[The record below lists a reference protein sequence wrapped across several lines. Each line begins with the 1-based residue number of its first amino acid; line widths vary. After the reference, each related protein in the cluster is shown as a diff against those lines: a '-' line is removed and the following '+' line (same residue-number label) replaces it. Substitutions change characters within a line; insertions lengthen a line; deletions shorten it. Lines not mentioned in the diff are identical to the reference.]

1 MAWTLDQVQDL
12 LRGQGLDGWLLYVL
26 HNHNPV
32 AERVLDLPPGQI
44 RTRRAFY
51 WIPATGSPIR
61 LEHRIE
67 CRTLAGM
74 PGLRR
79 TYLSYGSLCE
89 ELGKLLHGAGTIA
102 METSERGAIP
112 ALSLVDG
119 GILDLV
125 RAQGV
130 QVVSS
135 QGLAQALTARLEPQQ
150 LDGHFRAAAHLRQ
163 IIRDLCGHVGAALA
177 TGTPLSER
185 EAQRWIM
192 ERFAAAELEA
202 DHAPIVACGA
212 GSGDPH
218 HESDHTPIQAGR
230 VLLVDLWA
238 KEKRPGSIY
247 ADQTWMAF
255 LGRQIPEDVE
265 RHWRLVR
272 TARRS
277 VHNLVA
283 ARLAVGREVRGWE
296 ADEAARQLIREAGLE
311 AQFIHRTGHSID
323 EAVHGSG
330 ANLDNLETRDER
342 PLIPGT
348 VMSVEPGVYL
358 QDYGVRSEYNLVIDL
373 DGEVR
378 VAEGTDQEDLIRI
391 PA

>member
-26 HNHNPV
+26 HNRNPV

-51 WIPATGSPIR
+51 WIPASGSPIR

-79 TYLSYGSLCE
+79 TYLSYDSLRE
-89 ELGKLLHGAGTIA
+89 ELGRLLQGARRIA
-102 METSERGAIP
+102 METSPQGAIA

-130 QVVSS
+130 EVVSS
-135 QGLAQALTARLEPQQ
+135 QDLAQALTARLDPHQ
-150 LDGHFRAAAHLRQ
+150 LESHFRAAAHLRH
-163 IIRDLCGHVGAALA
+163 IVRDLCGHVGTCLAAGA
-177 TGTPLSER
+177 PLSER
-185 EAQRWIM
+185 DAQHWILG
-192 ERFAAAELEA
+192 RFEAAELET

-212 GSGDPH
+212 GSADPH
-218 HESDHTPIQAGR
+218 HEPDHSPILPGR

-238 KEKRPGSIY
+238 KERQPGAIY

-255 LGRQIPEDVE
+255 TGRQIPDDVE

-272 TARRS
+272 AARRS
-277 VHNLVA
+277 VHHLVA
-283 ARLAVGREVRGWE
+283 ARLAVGHEVRGWE
-296 ADEAARQLIREAGLE
+296 ADEAARQLIGEAGL
-311 AQFIHRTGHSID
+311 ADRFIHRTGHSID
-323 EAVHGSG
+323 ESVHGRG

-373 DGEVR
+373 DGDVR
-378 VAEGTDQEDLIRI
+378 VAEGTDQEEMIRI